1 MSESK
6 KVIHVKDLIIKADNV
21 HFEPTPTPHT
31 ERPRPFDA
39 FFGGVRRPQPEPPHE
54 ERIEAEEEKHEE
66 QDDEEEGHQ
75 DKRPFSWL

>member
-21 HFEPTPTPHT
+21 HFEPSQTS

-39 FFGGVRRPQPEPPHE
+39 FFGVRRTAPEQVEVE
-54 ERIEAEEEKHEE
+54 ENIEIEAKEQDEAAEEEE
-66 QDDEEEGHQ
+66 QKPER
-75 DKRPFSWL
+75 RPFSWL

>member
-21 HFEPTPTPHT
+21 HFEPTQSS

-39 FFGGVRRPQPEPPHE
+39 FFGVRRPATEHAESE
-54 ERIEAEEEKHEE
+54 EKLEVEEVEDETDEEEKPKSER
-66 QDDEEEGHQ
+66 
-75 DKRPFSWL
+75 RPFSWL

>member
-21 HFEPTPTPHT
+21 HFEPTQRT

-39 FFGGVRRPQPEPPHE
+39 FFGVRRPTDEQVESVE
-54 ERIEAEEEKHEE
+54 QEEKLEVEE
-66 QDDEEEGHQ
+66 MEEDDEQQEKP
-75 DKRPFSWL
+75 DRRPFSWL